1 MQAEGLLYPFRLLTA
16 LAGLPSPWPARCRR
30 YGAWSC
36 LEWLN
41 LITSFYSFLY
51 SVVLTMGML
60 VSLPYW
66 LFQMARHGKYSKGLA
81 ERMGRLPSRLQV
93 PKEQEPVIWG
103 HAVSVGEVLAVAGLV
118 EELQRRFPQ
127 HRIFVSSTTDSGQ
140 ALARKR
146 FGEANVFYFPMDF
159 AFAIRPYLRA
169 LRPRMVVIAETEFWP
184 NFMRLAH
191 ASGARIAVVN
201 ARISD
206 RSWPSYR
213 RFRGL
218 LRRLLANVDLFLAQ
232 TQEDAARLR
241 DIGATPERVRV
252 TGNLKFDMPAPV
264 PPAIVES
271 LRKSIAASEAG
282 PVLVCGSTVEGEEP
296 LLLKAFENLLV
307 QHPQAVMI
315 LAPRHPERFAAV
327 AALLGQMPIRFLRR
341 SLWKG
346 EPLTGGVFLL
356 DTIGELAA
364 LYALADIAFV
374 GGSLVPRGGHNIIE
388 PAQHGVATVV
398 GNHTENF
405 RDIVSLFR
413 SRDAVRI
420 VGPAEFPLV
429 LLELLAND
437 AERRGL
443 GQRAGETM
451 RSQIGATA
459 RTAGELQEL
468 LARP

>member
-1 MQAEGLLYPFRLLTA
+1 
-16 LAGLPSPWPARCRR
+16 
-30 YGAWSC
+30 
-36 LEWLN
+36 
-41 LITSFYSFLY
+41 LISSLYSFLY
-51 SVVLTMGML
+51 SVALAVGM
-60 VSLPYW
+60 VASLPYW
-66 LFQMARHGKYSKGLA
+66 LFQMVRHGKYRKGLM
-81 ERMGRLPSRLQV
+81 ERLGRVPARLMLPRDG
-93 PKEQEPVIWG
+93 EPVIWV
-103 HAVSVGEVLAVAGLV
+103 HAVSVGEVLAAAGLV
-118 EELQRRFPQ
+118 EELQRRLPQ
-127 HRIFVSSTTDSGQ
+127 DKIFISTTTDTGQ

-159 AFAIRPYLRA
+159 GFAIRPYLRA

-206 RSWPSYR
+206 RSWPNYR

-232 TQEDAARLR
+232 TPEDAKRLQ
-241 DIGATPERVRV
+241 DIGAPPERVRV
-252 TGNLKFDMPAPV
+252 TGNLKFDIPMPAP
-264 PPAIVES
+264 PRIAES
-271 LRKSIAASEAG
+271 LRNSIAATGAG
-282 PVLVCGSTVEGEEP
+282 PVLVCGSTVDGEER

-307 QHPQAVMI
+307 QHPRAVMM
-315 LAPRHPERFAAV
+315 LAPRHPERFSAV
-327 AALLGQMPIRFLRR
+327 AALLEQMSIRFCRR
-341 SLWKG
+341 SLWNG

-405 RDIVSLFR
+405 RDIVGLFQ

-420 VGPAEFPLV
+420 VGPAELPLV

-437 AERRGL
+437 AERRAL
-443 GQRAGETM
+443 GQRAAETM

-459 RTAGELQEL
+459 RTADELQEL

>member
-1 MQAEGLLYPFRLLTA
+1 M
-16 LAGLPSPWPARCRR
+16 
-30 YGAWSC
+30 
-36 LEWLN
+36 
-41 LITSFYSFLY
+41 ITSLYSFLY
-51 SVVLTMGML
+51 SVVLAVAML

-81 ERMGRLPSRLQV
+81 ERLGRLPSRLQL
-93 PKEQEPVIWG
+93 PREQELAIWV

-118 EELQRRFPQ
+118 EELRQRFPQ
-127 HRIFVSSTTDSGQ
+127 RRIFISTTTDSGQ

-146 FGEANVFYFPMDF
+146 FGDANVFYFPMDF

-184 NFMRLAH
+184 NFLRLAH
-191 ASGARIAVVN
+191 ASGARVAVVN

-206 RSWPSYR
+206 RSFPSYR

-232 TQEDAARLR
+232 TPEDAARLR
-241 DIGATPERVRV
+241 DIGAEPERVRV
-252 TGNLKFDMPAPV
+252 TGNLKFDVPAPA

-271 LRKSIAASEAG
+271 VRGSIAATGAG
-282 PVLVCGSTVEGEEP
+282 PVLVCGSTVEGEES

-307 QHPQAVMI
+307 QHPRAVMI

-327 AALLGQMPIRFLRR
+327 AALLEQMSIRFLRR
-341 SLWKG
+341 SLWNG
-346 EPLTGGVFLL
+346 EPLTSGVLLL

-405 RDIVSLFR
+405 RDIVSLFE

-420 VGPAEFPLV
+420 VGPAELPLV
-429 LLELLAND
+429 LLELLAD
-437 AERRGL
+437 DEERRAL
-443 GQRAGETM
+443 GKLAAETM
-451 RSQIGATA
+451 QSQIGATA
-459 RTAGELQEL
+459 RTADELQEL
-468 LARP
+468 MARP